1 MRNEKYSAVVGIRG
15 NVRWYNKVVTPNRKY
30 MIYSIN
36 EKEIA
41 FLKKAGDREQKEQF
55 KNKILQIYHEYSEN
69 PGYMTPFEKRT
80 QV

>member
-1 MRNEKYSAVVGIRG
+1 
-15 NVRWYNKVVTPNRKY
+15 

-41 FLKKAGDREQKEQF
+41 FLKKAGNREQKEQF
-55 KNKILQIYHEYSEN
+55 KNKILQIYHEYSGN